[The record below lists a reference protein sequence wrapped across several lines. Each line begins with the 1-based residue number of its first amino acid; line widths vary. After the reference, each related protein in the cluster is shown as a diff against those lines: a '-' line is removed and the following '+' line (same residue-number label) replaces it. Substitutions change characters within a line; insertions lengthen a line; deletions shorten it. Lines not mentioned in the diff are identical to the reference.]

1 MSLWSPSPIVLPTA
15 VPCSFDS
22 FPENAVPS
30 GGSFTDF
37 PSFAGCC
44 DGFETD
50 DEDLF
55 SVRSPP
61 KIGVVT
67 EVSALVSFITE
78 ENYILDT
85 A

>member
-1 MSLWSPSPIVLPTA
+1 M
-15 VPCSFDS
+15 
-22 FPENAVPS
+22 PS
-30 GGSFTDF
+30 GGSFTDS
-37 PSFAGCC
+37 PSFAGGC

-55 SVRSPP
+55 SVRSPLA
-61 KIGVVT
+61 ISVVT
-67 EVSALVSFITE
+67 VVSALVSFITE